1 MDGGSNTVSISN
13 APPPFLIKTYDMVD
27 DPSTNAIVSWSH
39 TSNSFVVRDPAEF
52 AKSLLPRYFKHSSFS
67 SFIRQLNTY
76 GFRKVVPDRTCVEVV
91 KFGPVEEIE
100 RLKQD
105 KGVLMQELLRLRQQ
119 QQATDHQLQTVGQG
133 LQGMEQRQQQ
143 MMSFLAKGMWSP
155 RYLAQLV
162 QQNGTNRHTT
172 SANKKTRLP
181 KPDSDGECAPGSDG
195 QITML
200 LKILKIDNN
209 PSSSERLDS
218 GSSSSQSSGVT
229 RTEVPPTSGHPYLP
243 VANDIHASCAV
254 SEIQSPVATDMVVR
268 SQFPDPSVLSA
279 VLEPLT
285 PSQADMVIP
294 ELPQVHG
301 MVPES
306 NVVDIPNE
314 NFVLPE
320 VVGNGFISPM
330 SPGVDETMPM
340 EDREFSSDTDID
352 ILIDGMPRLPGIN
365 GSFWEQFLSAC
376 LLSEDM

>member
-1 MDGGSNTVSISN
+1 
-13 APPPFLIKTYDMVD
+13 
-27 DPSTNAIVSWSH
+27 
-39 TSNSFVVRDPAEF
+39 
-52 AKSLLPRYFKHSSFS
+52 
-67 SFIRQLNTY
+67 
-76 GFRKVVPDRTCVEVV
+76 
-91 KFGPVEEIE
+91 
-100 RLKQD
+100 
-105 KGVLMQELLRLRQQ
+105 MQELLRLRQQ